1 MGISLNSKH
10 SFDISEIEALCE
22 YGQFIEAE
30 KILNLALKARPKDP
44 VALQQLAI
52 VLIRQNKLSE
62 SLPYLLKAEKLSPDS
77 LSINYSLA
85 SVLLQLSEH
94 TKALPFHKKAVRLN
108 PQGFWEQ
115 VNFGISLA
123 YLKFYAEAIDV
134 FKVAISIDP
143 DSPMAWLNIGNAY
156 REIGNAL
163 EAVKAYDQAIQL
175 APNFAEVFFHRGLAL
190 NQMKEFDAAADSYLS
205 AIAIQPRYCE
215 AYFNLADLYRV
226 QRKIDQAI
234 EYYTKLYEIDPEF
247 ELVRGQLLH
256 TKLDG
261 CEWAGLEELIAVI
274 ESGIYNNKI
283 ILPFAYQA
291 VSTSENLLYE
301 CAKIY
306 SAKHYPEVR
315 TKKIKLLQHEK
326 IHIGYVSGEFRHQA
340 TSLLMVNLFELHD
353 KQKFKVFA
361 FDNGWDDHSETRQR
375 LAAAFDEIIDI
386 SGLTTPQASEV
397 IQSRKID
404 ILINLNGF
412 FGLSRQDVFA
422 MRSSSIQVNYL
433 GFPGTIGAGYMD
445 YLIADQY
452 VIPPLS
458 YPYYSEKI
466 VSLPHSYQANDRN
479 RIISDKSYSRDE
491 LGLPQD
497 AFVFCCFNNNY
508 KIQPE
513 TLSCWMRILERVPT
527 SVLWLL
533 KDNPTAV
540 DNLKKEAQKRGI
552 KPERLIFAERA
563 FSPEHLARHRAA
575 DLFLDTLPYNAH
587 TTASDALWAGLPVLT
602 CVGSSFA
609 GRVGSSL
616 LNAVGL
622 PELITHTWSEYE
634 ARAIDLATHPEK
646 LAMLKNK
653 LWNNRLI
660 TPLFDSAL
668 LTRHIEAAYEKMIE
682 RQLAQLPC
690 EHFSIQP

>member
-1 MGISLNSKH
+1 L
-10 SFDISEIEALCE
+10 F
-22 YGQFIEAE
+22 Q
-30 KILNLALKARPKDP
+30 
-44 VALQQLAI
+44 
-52 VLIRQNKLSE
+52 
-62 SLPYLLKAEKLSPDS
+62 
-77 LSINYSLA
+77 
-85 SVLLQLSEH
+85 
-94 TKALPFHKKAVRLN
+94 
-108 PQGFWEQ
+108 
-115 VNFGISLA
+115 
-123 YLKFYAEAIDV
+123 
-134 FKVAISIDP
+134 
-143 DSPMAWLNIGNAY
+143 
-156 REIGNAL
+156 
-163 EAVKAYDQAIQL
+163 
-175 APNFAEVFFHRGLAL
+175 
-190 NQMKEFDAAADSYLS
+190 
-205 AIAIQPRYCE
+205 
-215 AYFNLADLYRV
+215 
-226 QRKIDQAI
+226 
-234 EYYTKLYEIDPEF
+234 
-247 ELVRGQLLH
+247 
-256 TKLDG
+256 
-261 CEWAGLEELIAVI
+261 
-274 ESGIYNNKI
+274 
-283 ILPFAYQA
+283 
-291 VSTSENLLYE
+291 

-306 SAKHYPEVR
+306 SAEYYPEVR
-315 TKKIKLLQHEK
+315 TKKPKLSQHEK

-353 KQKFKVFA
+353 KQKFKIFA
-361 FDNGWDDHSETRQR
+361 FDNGWDDHSEIRQR

-422 MRSSSIQVNYL
+422 MRSSPIQVNYL
-433 GFPGTIGAGYMD
+433 GFPGTIGASYMD

-452 VIPPLS
+452 VIPPSS
-458 YPYYSEKI
+458 YPFYSEKI

-479 RIISDKSYSRDE
+479 RIISDKIYSRDE

-513 TLSCWMRILERVPT
+513 TFSCWMRILERVPT

-533 KDNPTAV
+533 KDNAAAV

-552 KPERLIFAERA
+552 APERLIFAERA
-563 FSPEHLARHRAA
+563 FLPEHLARQRAA

-634 ARAIDLATHPEK
+634 ALAIDLATHPEK
-646 LAMLKNK
+646 LAMIKNK
-653 LWNNRLI
+653 LLNNRLI

-668 LTRHIEAAYEKMIE
+668 LTRHIETGYEKMME
-682 RQLAQLPC
+682 LQRAQLPC